1 MECVGMGVAACFP
14 VHGECGGRWLREVR
28 RAIDYKV
35 FIFVGILWH
44 MPLSSVVGVLDGS
57 G

>member
-14 VHGECGGRWLREVR
+14 VHGECGGPWLREVR

>member
-1 MECVGMGVAACFP
+1 MECVGVGVAACFP

-35 FIFVGILWH
+35 FIFVEILWH
-44 MPLSSVVGVLDGS
+44 MSLSGVVGVLDGT